1 MEAYWSLRFT
11 IPIIV
16 KKLFFLSLCLCWLS
30 LSLPLNAQHNFSEK
44 QLKELTKSAEKESK
58 DVVKALEKEKWVF
71 NGVGTLQGAY
81 TRYLLQS
88 TEYGGTYTLASYEIN
103 NAPNLRNGEK
113 SLMNMAQSS
122 YAQEN
127 EAYLI
132 SEQKAHSGEVDIT
145 LEDNVVKALAQFN
158 GDVKRSFVI
167 HRKNGNGTY
176 DMRGYF
182 LIDSDNTRSKLR
194 KLAQSL
200 SEEQSMGDDIVKRV
214 LKNGDE

>member
-1 MEAYWSLRFT
+1 MA
-11 IPIIV
+11 
-16 KKLFFLSLCLCWLS
+16 
-30 LSLPLNAQHNFSEK
+30 LSLPSFAQGNFSEK
-44 QLKELTKSAEKESK
+44 QHKEFAKSAEKESK
-58 DVVKALEKEKWVF
+58 NVVKSLQKEKWVF

-81 TRYLLQS
+81 SRYLLQS
-88 TEYGGTYTLASYEIN
+88 KEYGGNFELASYEIN

-113 SLMNMAQSS
+113 SLMNQAQSS

-167 HRKNGNGTY
+167 HRKNADGTY

-182 LIDSDNTRSKLR
+182 VIDSDQTRSKLR
-194 KLAQSL
+194 KLAQNL
-200 SEEQSMGDDIVKRV
+200 SEEHSMGDEIVKRV
-214 LKNGDE
+214 LNDEQD

>member
-1 MEAYWSLRFT
+1 MVGMA
-11 IPIIV
+11 
-16 KKLFFLSLCLCWLS
+16 
-30 LSLPLNAQHNFSEK
+30 LSLPISAQENYSEK
-44 QLKELTKSAEKESK
+44 QRKEFAKTAEKEAKS
-58 DVVKALEKEKWVF
+58 VVKVLEKEKWVF

-88 TEYGGTYTLASYEIN
+88 SEYGGVYTLSSYEIN

-145 LEDNVVKALAQFN
+145 LEDNVIKALAQFN
-158 GDVKRSFVI
+158 GDVKRSFII

-182 LIDSDNTRSKLR
+182 LVDSDNTRSKLR

-200 SEEQSMGDDIVKRV
+200 AEEHSMGDDIVKRV
-214 LKNGDE
+214 LNNDGD